1 MLKFKTQNNRSV
13 FVGLMKVGD
22 LMNVCG
28 YVRVSSDGQTEN
40 YSIPQQQKAIR
51 SYCKAKAMFTIG

>member
-1 MLKFKTQNNRSV
+1 
-13 FVGLMKVGD
+13 
-22 LMNVCG
+22 MNVCG

-51 SYCKAKAMFTIG
+51 SYCKAKGWNLVKMYVDGGYTGANIKPCLQ

>member
-1 MLKFKTQNNRSV
+1 MLKLKTQNNRSV

-28 YVRVSSDGQTEN
+28 YVRVSSGGQTEN
-40 YSIPQQQKAIR
+40 YSIPQQKKAI
-51 SYCKAKAMFTIG
+51 AMFTIG